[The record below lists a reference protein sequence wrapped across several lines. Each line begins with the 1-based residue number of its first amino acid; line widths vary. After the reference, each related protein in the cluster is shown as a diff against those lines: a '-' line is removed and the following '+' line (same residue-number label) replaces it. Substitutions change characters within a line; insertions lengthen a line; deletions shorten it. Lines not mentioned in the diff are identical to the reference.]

1 MKDKRN
7 CGGMYPIYPQPMPNQ
22 MPMMPYQQMPYYN
35 YTQTTTNSNEIS
47 NMQNQINNLE
57 NRVSKLEQMANSMGS
72 TNSLGSINNSK
83 YTDSNYYMV

>member
-22 MPMMPYQQMPYYN
+22 MPMMPYQPLPSYN

-47 NMQNQINNLE
+47 NMQSQINNLD
-57 NRVSKLEQMANSMGS
+57 NRVSKLEQMVNNMGNS
-72 TNSLGSINNSK
+72 NLGTINNSK